1 MMDYNQL
8 ISKHTIT
15 TSQDLFEIFWNE
27 ICHEWSREYQ
37 AKFPHYGEITLSH
50 YHAFAFTIDHEV
62 SAGPETPETRVI
74 GFFGI
79 SNNDIDT
86 KNRRRIRDY
95 WSMKDLSELIGKPY
109 DRGHYMAHG
118 FGGPIDVNIFPQ
130 RRDVNR
136 PWSPEGKRYSAMER
150 YVRNNPGTF
159 VFSRPIYKDLTICP
173 HELEY
178 GYFEKDFKMVT
189 EIFPNR

>member
-1 MMDYNQL
+1 MDYQTI

-15 TSQDLFEIFWNE
+15 FSKDIFDIFWNE
-27 ICHEWSREYQ
+27 VWREWAGEYE
-37 AKFPHYGEITLSH
+37 KDFPHYGEITLSH
-50 YHAFAFTIDHEV
+50 YHAFAFAIDHEV
-62 SAGPETPETRVI
+62 KPGPETPESRVI
-74 GFFGI
+74 CFFGI

-86 KNRRRIRDY
+86 KNRGRMRDY
-95 WSMKDLSELIGKPY
+95 WPMTDISELLGKPY
-109 DRGHYMAHG
+109 DRGHFMAHG

-130 RRDVNR
+130 RRDINR
-136 PWSPEGKRYSAMER
+136 PWSAEGKRYCAMER

-159 VFSRPIYKDLTICP
+159 VFSRPIYKDLTACP

-178 GYFEKDFKMVT
+178 GYFDQNFQLIT